1 MIDLGAIINVLALDI
16 VQDINISRYK
26 KARPYQLQLVND
38 ENYIHNKGQINQE
51 TKELEI
57 RMPQRHTE
65 IITFDIVPIVD
76 YQIIL
81 GTPWLRKYNPTINQ
95 IIEKVTIDRYNY
107 KESKVLQLNKENAS
121 LRQVELY
128 ITLKELANL
137 VQAIIATIL
146 VEYKQY
152 RNLFIKKEGQYALL
166 VYIVQDYKIN
176 LEEGKTLLY
185 RLLYT
190 LLE

>member
-1 MIDLGAIINVLALDI
+1 
-16 VQDINISRYK
+16 
-26 KARPYQLQLVND
+26 
-38 ENYIHNKGQINQE
+38 
-51 TKELEI
+51 
-57 RMPQRHTE
+57 MPQRHTE

-146 VEYKQY
+146 VEYK
-152 RNLFIKKEGQYALL
+152 
-166 VYIVQDYKIN
+166 
-176 LEEGKTLLY
+176 
-185 RLLYT
+185 
-190 LLE
+190 